1 MDLGKL
7 KNSGFEGQL
16 FVNFSGASIFY
27 PRDTS
32 VEAGASLVVSR
43 ETREGE
49 GLIHRA
55 FPLIWTSARDQA
67 AGGSAATLG
76 GNERAE
82 PSRRMARDSL
92 SDECIYASHSSP
104 TLFGD
109 KLDRWDIT
117 LKFIHGK
124 TLPFSATARKYKS
137 LSFPVQF
144 TISFPRMFNER

>member
-1 MDLGKL
+1 M
-7 KNSGFEGQL
+7 
-16 FVNFSGASIFY
+16 
-27 PRDTS
+27 
-32 VEAGASLVVSR
+32 VSR

-55 FPLIWTSARDQA
+55 FPLIWTSALDRA
-67 AGGSAATLG
+67 AGGSVATLG

-109 KLDRWDIT
+109 KLDRWDIA

-124 TLPFSATARKYKS
+124 TLPFSLSALATARKYKS

-144 TISFPRMFNER
+144 TVSSPRRTFNEITQIPFSKFITWEIIV